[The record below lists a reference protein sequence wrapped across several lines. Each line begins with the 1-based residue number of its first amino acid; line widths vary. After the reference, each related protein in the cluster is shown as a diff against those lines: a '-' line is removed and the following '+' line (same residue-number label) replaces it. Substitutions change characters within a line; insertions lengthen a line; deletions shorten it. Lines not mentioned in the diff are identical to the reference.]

1 MWLISSLKSFRYQ
14 YPTLIQLLFATGD
27 RDLCVVFQI
36 SKMTTFSLLWRGC
49 EAEKSAISDMRE
61 EKKIASGSVD
71 LQIFSR
77 NST

>member
-1 MWLISSLKSFRYQ
+1 
-14 YPTLIQLLFATGD
+14 
-27 RDLCVVFQI
+27 
-36 SKMTTFSLLWRGC
+36 MTTFSLLWRGC